1 MLLVER
7 ACAAAARTPMCM
19 LWLGSTD
26 VAGLMAWQLD
36 NVDAMAGRLFPRL
49 IPTHSSPLP
58 FLQNQ
63 SAYLGFGV

>member
-1 MLLVER
+1 MLLVDR

-26 VAGLMAWQLD
+26 VAGLMAGQLED
-36 NVDAMAGRLFPRL
+36 VDAVAGRLFPRL

-58 FLQNQ
+58 FLQKQ
-63 SAYLGFGV
+63 KSKVFL